1 MSLHSVLRRAIA
13 VIEGDGFRRHRD
25 LLDEL
30 RKELDRLEMRQV
42 VRSRAFERRA
52 AVEGE
57 KFVWMEGDPGSGD
70 ASGMEV
76 EMEVRPASP
85 GKEGRW
91 WCLSCGKVLEHNL
104 DRDLH
109 CQGSAP
115 RGFPNRRLRLELGDH
130 RARHVLGWRNFSS
143 GFVEVP

>member
-30 RKELDRLEMRQV
+30 RRELDRLEMRQV

-57 KFVWMEGDPGSGD
+57 KFVWKEGSTDI
-70 ASGMEV
+70 EL
-76 EMEVRPASP
+76 EVRPKTP
-85 GKEGRW
+85 GDEGRW
-91 WCLSCGKVLEHNL
+91 WCVSCGVVCEHQL

-109 CQGSAP
+109 CQEPGK
-115 RGFPNRRLRLELGDH
+115 RGFPKRRLRLELGDV
-130 RARHVLGWRNFSS
+130 RARHVLAWRNFCS
-143 GFVEVP
+143 GTVEVP